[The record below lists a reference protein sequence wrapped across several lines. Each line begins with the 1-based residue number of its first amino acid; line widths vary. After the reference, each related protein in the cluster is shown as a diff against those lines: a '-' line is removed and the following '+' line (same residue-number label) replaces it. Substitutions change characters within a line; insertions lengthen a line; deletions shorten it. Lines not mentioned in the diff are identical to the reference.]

1 MLDAADAALVDEL
14 VLLPEDPA
22 DAAVPLSAAAEL
34 LPDESPSDEVADDSF
49 GRAGT
54 PEEEPER
61 LSVL

>member
-14 VLLPEDPA
+14 VLLPA
-22 DAAVPLSAAAEL
+22 DAAVLLSAAAEL